1 MEWLILL
8 IAVATVAYW
17 LVARPNRSGPRPAY
31 TDLSHLPPQFVV
43 FDLETTGLDAT
54 RDEIIE
60 FGAIRVNRDS
70 DEHQTYQ
77 MLVKPSEKLSAK
89 IVQLTGITQEML
101 NTDGQLIGEALEGF
115 LDFAGTLPLVS
126 FNAEFDMAFLHAAAS
141 RHGRTV
147 ANPVSCALEMARRA
161 WPRRKSYR
169 LVDLAKDGS
178 LDAADAHRALADAHN
193 AMIVYVAASC
203 VLGRSR

>member
-147 ANPVSCALEMARRA
+147 ANQCHARWRWLAVRGHGERA
-161 WPRRKSYR
+161 IGSWIWPRTGVSMPPTHT
-169 LVDLAKDGS
+169 
-178 LDAADAHRALADAHN
+178 AHLRTHTTQ
-193 AMIVYVAASC
+193 
-203 VLGRSR
+203 